1 MITNHETGE
10 WLRLCCEIEHEP
22 EYTALDE
29 KTLTLEVLPGLLRPQ
44 ALDLPQSIR
53 ERLALEFASGCEA
66 IHV

>member
-10 WLRLCCEIEHEP
+10 WLRLCCEIEREP
-22 EYTALDE
+22 EYAALDE

-44 ALDLPQSIR
+44 ALDLPATLR
-53 ERLALEFASGCEA
+53 ERLALEFATGAS